1 MKRKLLLLL
10 AGFAWFSSQGQLVN
24 DGATIVIQPGATL
37 FVESNFQ
44 NVSGTLNNQGTMEVM
59 GDFSN
64 DAGSSITNAGTIKF
78 TGTTASNVILAGDAL
93 NNVEVHKTGGANVVL
108 GDPMAIN
115 GGLTFNGANTG
126 KIVLGAHDLTLGA
139 SVLAISGAGANSYI
153 NTSVPATGQLIK
165 TMSSASAYTFP
176 VGDGSFYT
184 PVTAT
189 PSGTSGS
196 VSVAVENAAPS
207 NLGTNPNYLTRNWR
221 VNTTGFTSNALVGTY
236 NQTNDVVGTE
246 ALIKGATLTGMTWSF
261 TGSTGTPASD
271 LVGATAPAGDVV
283 FSGLTTLGSVDI
295 KAFLQGPFTVAAG
308 GPSNDT
314 MTTALNYKGYLAT
327 QLTSPYIDKDAAGGF
342 SSPSVGSIPNN
353 TITDWVQIQ
362 LINPSNTND
371 TIKKSAFITKFGDVV
386 DLDGSSIPQILGA
399 YEPSIVRLV
408 HRNHLPVK
416 TATSISTQV
425 VSELNFTNN
434 SNIFTIASFGSSTI
448 KNDGQPQKEV
458 ETGKFALW
466 AGDIRPSNNL
476 SLIFGDGLVKYNGG
490 SNDRAVILT
499 KISAVPGFTLSTV
512 VLGYH
517 PEDLNLNGEVKYNG
531 GSNDRSI
538 ILSNISAYPGF
549 TLSSTISQHN

>member
-1 MKRKLLLLL
+1 MFMKRKLLLLL

-37 FVESNFQ
+37 FVESNFE

-59 GDFSN
+59 GNFSN
-64 DAGSSITNAGTIKF
+64 DAGSSITNGGLIKF
-78 TGTTASNVILAGDAL
+78 TGTGQSNVILAGEPL
-93 NNVEVHKTGGANVVL
+93 NNVEVNKTTATGKVILA
-108 GDPMAIN
+108 DPMVIN
-115 GGLTFNGANTG
+115 GGLTLTSGNIELGAN
-126 KIVLGAHDLTLGA
+126 DLTLGA
-139 SVLAISGAGANSYI
+139 SVGGIGGAPFSLSKCITTNMPL
-153 NTSVPATGQLIK
+153 NGQLIK

-176 VGDGSFYT
+176 VGDGLIYS

-196 VSVAVENAAPS
+196 VSVAVENMPPS

-295 KAFLQGPFTVAAG
+295 KAFLQGPFTVATG
-308 GPSNDT
+308 GPANDT
-314 MTTALNYKGYLAT
+314 MTTALNYRGFLAT
-327 QLTSPYIDKDAAGGF
+327 QLTSPYTDKDASGGL

-362 LINPSNTND
+362 LINPSNTTD

-416 TATSISTQV
+416 TAGNVSTQTV
-425 VSELNFTNN
+425 TPIDFTTAGSFYVSG
-434 SNIFTIASFGSSTI
+434 SGISPSINIT
-448 KNDGQPQKEV
+448 QPQKEV
-458 ETGKFALW
+458 ETGKFAMW
-466 AGDIRPSNNL
+466 AGDINQ
-476 SLIFGDGLVKYNGG
+476 DGFVKYNLAN
-490 SNDRAVILT
+490 NDRFIIYQAIGAANANV
-499 KISAVPGFTLSTV
+499 TV
-512 VLGYH
+512 NGYL
-517 PEDLNLNGEVKYNG
+517 PTDVNLDGTTKYNLAN
-531 GSNDRSI
+531 NDRFI
-538 ILSNISAYPGF
+538 IYQNIGAGNANL
-549 TLSSTISQHN
+549 TLKAHN

>member
-64 DAGSSITNAGTIKF
+64 DAGSTITNTGTIKF

-271 LVGATAPAGDVV
+271 LVGATASAGDVV
-283 FSGLTTLGSVDI
+283 FSGLTTLGSV
-295 KAFLQGPFTVAAG
+295 KLRAFLAG
-308 GPSNDT
+308 AYSGGT
-314 MTTALNYKGYLAT
+314 MTTSLRTAVLIPP
-327 QLTSPYIDKDAAGGF
+327 TSPYGDGA
-342 SSPSVGSIPNN
+342 SVGAMNSNVPAGVVDWVLLELTNPNN
-353 TITDWVQIQ
+353 LSDPVI
-362 LINPSNTND
+362 S
-371 TIKKSAFITKFGDVV
+371 KAAFIKPDGKIV
-386 DLDGSSIPQILGA
+386 DLDGVSDPQILGA
-399 YEPSIVRLV
+399 YNPALV
-408 HRNHLPVK
+408 TIKHRNHLSVRTLAGIDTQTPVE
-416 TATSISTQV
+416 Q
-425 VSELNFTNN
+425 NFTTNTN
-434 SNIFTIASFGSSTI
+434 VYNAGHANLPMRQVSTGI
-448 KNDGQPQKEV
+448 WG
-458 ETGKFALW
+458 LW
-466 AGDIRPSNNL
+466 AGNTN
-476 SLIFGDGLVKYNGG
+476 GDAIVQYTNGG
-490 SNDRAVILT
+490 LNDRIKVLQKVGPT
-499 KISAVPGFTLSTV
+499 TTTVPTI
-512 VLGYH
+512 LGYY
-517 PEDLNLNGEVKYNG
+517 PEDTNLDGIVQYTNG
-531 GSNDRSI
+531 GLNDRII
-538 ILSNISAYPGF
+538 ILQMVGPTTTTVPI
-549 TLSSTISQHN
+549 IQH

>member
-37 FVESNFQ
+37 FVESNFE

-59 GDFSN
+59 GNFNN
-64 DAGSSITNAGTIKF
+64 DAGSNIINAGTIKF
-78 TGTTASNVILAGDAL
+78 TGSGLSTVVMAGDAL
-93 NNVEVHKTGGANVVL
+93 NNVEVNKTGALGNVAL
-108 GDPMAIN
+108 GDPMTIN
-115 GGLTFNGANTG
+115 GSLTFNAANTG
-126 KIVLGAHDLTLGA
+126 KIVLGNHDLTLGA

-283 FSGLTTLGSVDI
+283 FSGLTTIGSVKI
-295 KAFLQGPFTVAAG
+295 RAYLAGAFNTGTG
-308 GPSNDT
+308 T
-314 MTTALNYKGYLAT
+314 MTSTLRSAVLIPP
-327 QLTSPYIDKDAAGGF
+327 TSPYGDGATVGAMNSNVPAG
-342 SSPSVGSIPNN
+342 V
-353 TITDWVQIQ
+353 TDWV
-362 LINPSNTND
+362 LLELTDPSNGANPV
-371 TIKKSAFITKFGDVV
+371 IQKAAFIKPDGFIV
-386 DLDGSSIPQILGA
+386 DLDGVSDPQILGA
-399 YEPSIVRLV
+399 YNPALVRV
-408 HRNHLPVK
+408 RHRNHLSVR
-416 TATSISTQV
+416 TLNGIDTQV
-425 VSELNFTNN
+425 PTIQDFTTNMNVYVNGAGTPMRQVVTGTWALYAGNGNGNDRINYGNIN
-434 SNIFTIASFGSSTI
+434 SDRTFLLGVLGNQNTT
-448 KNDGQPQKEV
+448 
-458 ETGKFALW
+458 L
-466 AGDIRPSNNL
+466 SNQYHMADYNL
-476 SLIFGDGLVKYNGG
+476 SGTINYGNIN
-490 SNDRAVILT
+490 SDRTTLLT
-499 KISAVPGFTLSTV
+499 N
-512 VLGYH
+512 LG
-517 PEDLNLNGEVKYNG
+517 NQNTT
-531 GSNDRSI
+531 I
-538 ILSNISAYPGF
+538 I
-549 TLSSTISQHN
+549 QH